1 MGQKNHYRSASAA
14 VALMM
19 VGLLLLWPG
28 VSAAQTVVGD
38 AAGVRAT
45 VLAATS
51 LLGSLNPTPT
61 TLADT
66 GTLAGINDERDAG
79 QLTGS
84 VPFLLSGEVLNAA
97 TISWP
102 DQVDSESS
110 LAALNLTVAGI
121 GISADSVMAQAS
133 QVLGAAGSG
142 SSIINNL
149 STGDP
154 NQTILMPGGQVVIN
168 EQTISPTGTAVVNA
182 LHVTVSGV
190 ADVVVASA
198 TAGIS

>member
-1 MGQKNHYRSASAA
+1 MGQKNHYRSSSAA
-14 VALMM
+14 GALMM
-19 VGLLLLWPG
+19 MGLLLLWPG
-28 VSAAQTVVGD
+28 VGAAQTVVGD
-38 AAGVRAT
+38 AAAVQAT

-110 LAALNLTVAGI
+110 LAALNLTVAGS
-121 GISADSVMAQAS
+121 GI
-133 QVLGAAGSG
+133 
-142 SSIINNL
+142 SIINNL
-149 STGDP
+149 SINGVPIMVTGDP